1 MAGYGD
7 GAANNGFGRRSLHQ
21 WEARLLHMAGYPL
34 LPDFRALG
42 GWHLSVGGVPIP
54 LPLMGGDAL
63 DVEIN
68 AVLVSFSDGQHA
80 EERYFPDNY
89 AAWCEFFHRR
99 YERELAEYDG
109 PPPPPGRN
117 NAVGRRRWW
126 SAPSR
131 TLENVLA
138 HIEGDNYPV
147 LGMSR

>member
-54 LPLMGGDAL
+54 LPLVGGDAL

-68 AVLVSFSDGQHA
+68 AVLVSFSDG
-80 EERYFPDNY
+80 RT
-89 AAWCEFFHRR
+89 RR
-99 YERELAEYDG
+99 SATS
-109 PPPPPGRN
+109 PTTTPPGASSFIAGTNGNSRSMTVLPLLQR
-117 NAVGRRRWW
+117 ATTPSAAAAGGAHRA
-126 SAPSR
+126 APSR
-131 TLENVLA
+131 
-138 HIEGDNYPV
+138 
-147 LGMSR
+147 MCSRTSRVTTTPS